1 MWAFLIIRLF
11 VKNKFMNKI
20 FDSIK
25 KIIKYCVEIAVP
37 ILCLGV
43 VVQLIIGEPLLGWN
57 VVGNIS
63 KSIGEL
69 GQSNF
74 IGVAALLVLYSYINK

>member
-1 MWAFLIIRLF
+1 
-11 VKNKFMNKI
+11 MNKI

-25 KIIKYCVEIAVP
+25 NTIKYCVEIAVP

>member
-1 MWAFLIIRLF
+1 MWAFLIIRKLI
-11 VKNKFMNKI
+11 KNKFMNKI

>member
-11 VKNKFMNKI
+11 IKNKFMNKI

>member
-1 MWAFLIIRLF
+1 
-11 VKNKFMNKI
+11 MNKI

-25 KIIKYCVEIAVP
+25 KTIKYCVEIAVP

>member
-1 MWAFLIIRLF
+1 
-11 VKNKFMNKI
+11 MNKI

-25 KIIKYCVEIAVP
+25 KTIKYFVEIAVP

-63 KSIGEL
+63 NSIGEL

-74 IGVAALLVLYSYINK
+74 IGVAALLILYSYINK

>member
-1 MWAFLIIRLF
+1 
-11 VKNKFMNKI
+11 MNKI

-25 KIIKYCVEIAVP
+25 KIIKCCVEIAVP

-63 KSIGEL
+63 KSIGQL

>member
-1 MWAFLIIRLF
+1 MWAFLIIRQLI
-11 VKNKFMNKI
+11 KDKFMNKI

-57 VVGNIS
+57 VVENIS

>member
-1 MWAFLIIRLF
+1 
-11 VKNKFMNKI
+11 MNKI

-25 KIIKYCVEIAVP
+25 KIIKDCVEIAVP